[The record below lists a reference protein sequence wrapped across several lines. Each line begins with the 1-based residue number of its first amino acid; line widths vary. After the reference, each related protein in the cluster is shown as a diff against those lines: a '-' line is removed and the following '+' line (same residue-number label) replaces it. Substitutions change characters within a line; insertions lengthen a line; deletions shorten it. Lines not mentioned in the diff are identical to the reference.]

1 MNPFKIFMG
10 TLTTSK
16 EEKPENLKSFY
27 DLKIDSLNGNPMN
40 LNDFKGKHILVVNV
54 ASKCGFTSQYKE
66 LQALHEK
73 YQDQLVIIGVPCNQF
88 GGQEPGDAHDISSF
102 CELNYGVTFPLTEKV
117 DVKGKNQHP
126 LYEWLTEKSVNGV
139 KDSSVKWNF
148 QKYLIDEQGQLI
160 DYFYSATKPNSRKIT
175 KFLN

>member
-1 MNPFKIFMG
+1 MG

-27 DLKIDSLNGNPMN
+27 DLKIDSLNGNSIH
-40 LNDFKGKHILVVNV
+40 LNDFKGKYVLVVNV
-54 ASKCGFTSQYKE
+54 ASKCGFTPQYKD
-66 LQALHEK
+66 LQTLHEK
-73 YQDQLVIIGVPCNQF
+73 YQGQLVILGVPCNQF

-102 CELNYGVTFPLTEKV
+102 CELNFGVTFPLTEKV

-126 LYEWLTEKSVNGV
+126 LYEWLTEKSVNGF

-148 QKYLIDEQGQLI
+148 QKYLIDDEGQLV
-160 DYFYSATKPNSRKIT
+160 DYFYSATKPNSKKIT
-175 KFLN
+175 KFLK